1 MDMNYLTMLT
11 EDEIKYICSVI
22 PLQESVWYFKQ
33 YPKDFAKVMP
43 GFRPT
48 SLKNHEQVSALL
60 YRSRNQAFI
69 SSFIEKH
76 VSRWLDE
83 IQGEI
88 TLKTDKSESKES
100 AWMQTLPFC
109 YFVDNISI
117 FFKLIGE
124 ELPDQY
130 VSLISSSINRIKD
143 LDIVNKRLEV
153 TLSDKQTEV
162 VRLEEDIKLVQ
173 YELDKSRKTLIEC
186 SSEIKELKRTCDVF
200 EKLEGVVRAREQEI
214 DVLRNMAQESDE
226 YIHKLNDELSAVIDA
241 QQQLEIKIKEEN
253 EQQRVA
259 KLIEQAASLK
269 PRCPRDIEEFRD
281 YLGYN
286 FESLGVDTNAKYYF
300 LLKDYLCEILFQGK
314 PVIISRAMGM
324 TLMKCIAN
332 TLVGSANVATLSFE
346 SDISEQQ
353 IDMFLSAKNRILC
366 LDNFIGNY
374 NETTLVTICDK
385 HRDKIIFLTVSY
397 DRMLCYVP
405 EEFLKYC
412 NYLNLNRIK
421 AFTHDHALTEDP
433 SIIEEIEASYPLIV
447 PDNRWSLLLK
457 EMLDEFGVSSSLS
470 TYKSSLISDEA
481 SMCCILVFDVLP
493 FCVDILNI
501 SPFSISERLNKYAG
515 DKGRCSYKELFRG
528 WFA

>member
-33 YPKDFAKVMP
+33 YPKDFAKLMP

-60 YRSRNQAFI
+60 YRCRNQGFI

-76 VSRWLDE
+76 ICRWLDE
-83 IQGEI
+83 IQRDI
-88 TLKTDKSESKES
+88 TLKTEKSESKES

-124 ELPDQY
+124 EQPDQCI
-130 VSLISSSINRIKD
+130 SLISSSIKRIRD

-153 TLSDKQTEV
+153 TLNGKQSEV
-162 VRLEEDIKLVQ
+162 LRLEEEIKLVQ
-173 YELDKSRKTLIEC
+173 YDLENSRKTLIERT
-186 SSEIKELKRTCDVF
+186 SEIKELKHTCDDLN
-200 EKLEGVVRAREQEI
+200 KLEGVVRTREQEI
-214 DVLRNMAQESDE
+214 DALKKIVQERDE
-226 YIHKLNDELSAVIDA
+226 YLHKLNDELSAATVD
-241 QQQLEIKIKEEN
+241 QHQLEIKFKEEI
-253 EQQRVA
+253 EQLRVA
-259 KLIEQAASLK
+259 KSIEQAASLK

-286 FESLGVDTNAKYYF
+286 FESLGVDTDAKYCS

-314 PVIISRAMGM
+314 PIIISRAVGM
-324 TLMKCIAN
+324 TLMKCVAN
-332 TLVGSANVATLSFE
+332 TLVGSANVTTLSFK
-346 SDISEQQ
+346 SDIPEQQ
-353 IDMFLSAKNRILC
+353 IDVFLSAKNRILC

-397 DRMLCYVP
+397 DRTLCYVP
-405 EEFLKYC
+405 DEFLKYC

-421 AFTHDHALTEDP
+421 AFIHDHELTEDP
-433 SIIEEIEASYPLIV
+433 SSLDEIEVSNTLIA
-447 PDNRWSLLLK
+447 PDARWSLLLN
-457 EMLDEFGVSSSLS
+457 EILDEIGVSSALS
-470 TYKSSLISDEA
+470 TYKSSLVSDEA
-481 SMCCILVFDVLP
+481 SMCGILAFDILP
-493 FCVDILNI
+493 FCMDVLNI
-501 SPFSISERLNKYAG
+501 PPFSISERLNKYAG
-515 DKGRCSYKELFRG
+515 DKGRCQYKELFRR
-528 WFA
+528 WFT